1 MKEKISYT
9 SDKWYTKLVLS
20 GEVGSEIF
28 SLLFRGT
35 LKKETKEI
43 KIMKLAN
50 IAIFGNRYIAGQ
62 YLLSHQQFSTFVLYN
77 TLQALYSN
85 TIAQIS
91 Q

>member
-1 MKEKISYT
+1 MNFHIYISMKEKISYT

-43 KIMKLAN
+43 KVMKLAN
-50 IAIFGNRYIAGQ
+50 IAIFGNRYIAG
-62 YLLSHQQFSTFVLYN
+62 TVL
-77 TLQALYSN
+77 TVSSAV
-85 TIAQIS
+85 
-91 Q
+91 